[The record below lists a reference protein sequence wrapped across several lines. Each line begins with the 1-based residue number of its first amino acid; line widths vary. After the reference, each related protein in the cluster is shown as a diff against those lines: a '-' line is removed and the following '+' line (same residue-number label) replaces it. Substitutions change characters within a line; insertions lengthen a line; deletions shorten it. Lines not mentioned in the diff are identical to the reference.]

1 MQRGGWVAQDY
12 QRRKNNPYFLP
23 GTLYQRVLAVIRD
36 YERERSEMVDMLY
49 SIPKKD
55 MAEVSKSNGDCKPT
69 ERKAI
74 ILSFYKNDID
84 AVVLALEKLPAE
96 YRQGVFRNIVYRER
110 FSDIAAYRTWIRQKQ
125 KFVFEVAKNLNLI

>member
-1 MQRGGWVAQDY
+1 MAQDY

-36 YERERSEMVDMLY
+36 YERERSEMIDMLY
-49 SIPKKD
+49 SIPNKD
-55 MAEVSKSNGDCKPT
+55 MTEVSKSNGNGKPT

-84 AVVLALEKLPAE
+84 AVVSALEKLPIE
-96 YRQGVFRNIVYRER
+96 YRQGVFKNIVYRER

-125 KFVFEVAKNLNLI
+125 RFVYEVAKNLNLV